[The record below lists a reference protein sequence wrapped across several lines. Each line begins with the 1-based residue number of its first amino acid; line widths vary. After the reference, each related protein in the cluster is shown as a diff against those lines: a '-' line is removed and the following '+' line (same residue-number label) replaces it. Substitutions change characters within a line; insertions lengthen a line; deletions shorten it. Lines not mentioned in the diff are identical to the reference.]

1 MDVLLN
7 ILEEAPAK
15 EAQSLKSLDT
25 HMTCEVCGN
34 TCHSENNCPKTHLK
48 EASFVNTRGLQ

>member
-1 MDVLLN
+1 MHVPEGFINLRAMDVLLN

-25 HMTCEVCGN
+25 HMTREVCG
-34 TCHSENNCPKTHLK
+34 THVTQRITVLRL
-48 EASFVNTRGLQ
+48 T